1 MQKLDTRYP
10 GYWLAIASALPPDEA
25 ARLARNFDKANG
37 VSFPPASRV
46 FPGLD
51 AGLDTRLARVEL
63 DKDAAFCAELAAMP
77 TAQQR
82 DFLELYLV
90 DPVDARHWAT
100 LPAWKR
106 PIRRGDSS
114 DQYIWKFFI
123 QQRLNM
129 EALAR
134 GQAIDLKAQGYQWK
148 QMAGCLLYI
157 TDWRRFALVMSIF
170 ASMLHSGQ
178 DVGDVINPPW
188 LAAPPPRPRRQKS
201 P

>member
-1 MQKLDTRYP
+1 MDERYP
-10 GYWLAIASALPPDEA
+10 GY
-25 ARLARNFDKANG
+25 RLAMERACGPEQTSRLVVNFYKHKGACH
-37 VSFPPASRV
+37 FPPASRV

-51 AGLDTRLARVEL
+51 AGLDTRLARVKL
-63 DKDAAFCAELAAMP
+63 DKDAAFCAELAALP

-90 DPVDARHWAT
+90 DPADARHWAT

-106 PIRRGDSS
+106 PIRRGDPS

-134 GQAIDLKAQGYQWK
+134 GQAIDLKAQGYQWM
-148 QMAGCLLYI
+148 QMAGCLGYI
-157 TDWRRFALVMSIF
+157 TDQKRFALVMSTF
-170 ASMLHSGQ
+170 AAMLHSGQ
-178 DVGDVINPPW
+178 DVGDVTNPPW
-188 LAAPPPRPRRQKS
+188 LRPTVRR
-201 P
+201 